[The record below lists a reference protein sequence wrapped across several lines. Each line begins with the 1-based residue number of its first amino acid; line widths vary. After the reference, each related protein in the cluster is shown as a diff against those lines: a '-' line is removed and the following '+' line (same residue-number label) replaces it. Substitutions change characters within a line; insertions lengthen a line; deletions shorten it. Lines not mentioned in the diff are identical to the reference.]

1 MPLEEFSSFIS
12 CKLCDL
18 RAAGMCDF
26 AVYLQVW
33 CEGRLCLR
41 LVFFR
46 PLSSL
51 REGGTVLLDH
61 LPAELAQCQLL
72 FIQTEQTPALFRL
85 PSLYN
90 GSPITLPGRWAAHL
104 PADMFT
110 VLLLVSCKNAKA
122 CSRQHARGSLSELT
136 PQQCGMFSVD
146 LSDSGESEQYLS
158 VAVKC
163 ATLHHHHHR
172 TASRADLSMSTLHA
186 SWDKCVYIVRLGLV
200 CTIALLPSFYL
211 VNGQV
216 VMYRRSHGK
225 LPCQWPSV

>member
-1 MPLEEFSSFIS
+1 MHGAFLRLPFPWAQALQGSWCQIVTGSYTTVQTPLRSIMPLEEFSSFIS

-33 CEGRLCLR
+33 CEGRHCLR

-51 REGGTVLLDH
+51 REGGSVLLDH

-122 CSRQHARGSLSELT
+122 CSRHHARGSLSELT
-136 PQQCGMFSVD
+136 P
-146 LSDSGESEQYLS
+146 
-158 VAVKC
+158 
-163 ATLHHHHHR
+163 
-172 TASRADLSMSTLHA
+172 
-186 SWDKCVYIVRLGLV
+186 
-200 CTIALLPSFYL
+200 
-211 VNGQV
+211 
-216 VMYRRSHGK
+216 
-225 LPCQWPSV
+225 